1 MLHMSK
7 LLVFLGSLALVL
19 YGVSAAFYGKVAAK
33 EDAYKEL
40 SVFIDVLDRVADDY
54 VEVPSL
60 DKVQEGAM
68 RGLIAA
74 LDPYSS
80 FLSREQYEE
89 MQKRNGAA
97 GAGMILSRR
106 SDVVTVVSCERGG
119 PAEQA
124 GIRPGDYLISVDGE
138 LVEDKGIAVVE
149 SLLRGTPGAK
159 LKVEIYRS
167 SRSKPLQLD
176 LTLDVPSPVT
186 VTSSIEGSAGVLSVL
201 SLNGTSVER
210 IGTELEGLMARG
222 VDRILLDLRNCAD
235 GGARAGADLAN
246 LFLPDGMIYYSRDRS
261 GDKVDVVEADPERFV
276 TGLPMA
282 VLINGS
288 TASAAEIA
296 AGALKDRGRAS
307 VVGEKSFGV
316 GSAQKTIH
324 LRSGSVLVLSVAK
337 FCTPGGKV
345 IQDETGRN
353 AGIVPDIQ
361 VPDAETRQDLT
372 VESYYED
379 SEEAEKY
386 LQLRQQID
394 RIQMERALDV
404 LGREGVPASKA
415 A

>member
-1 MLHMSK
+1 
-7 LLVFLGSLALVL
+7 
-19 YGVSAAFYGKVAAK
+19 
-33 EDAYKEL
+33 
-40 SVFIDVLDRVADDY
+40 
-54 VEVPSL
+54 
-60 DKVQEGAM
+60 
-68 RGLIAA
+68 
-74 LDPYSS
+74 
-80 FLSREQYEE
+80 
-89 MQKRNGAA
+89 
-97 GAGMILSRR
+97 
-106 SDVVTVVSCERGG
+106 
-119 PAEQA
+119 
-124 GIRPGDYLISVDGE
+124 VDGE